1 MTAGALLTLLLGFP
15 RRSDI
20 PEYDVADLPALREI
34 DIDAL
39 LPQIP
44 DADPLFQAALR
55 EVLAALRSTNDR
67 ALELKAQGRRS
78 TRGGAADARGAR
90 GPARVPGCAHAGTLY
105 SATQLALLLQD
116 QGGGGGDAVGDR
128 EGGEVRRLPALVCE
142 RSPRSGSRR
151 RRSSDGGDR
160 QGPRLQH
167 GPRPPRDAAV
177 RRHASTGRPTR
188 PAPTT
193 AAHSAPPTPSGTRTR
208 RRASRC
214 TTLPGDDARCCTWR
228 RRTSVDQMAAKA
240 SAAPVSPSAVGADV
254 D

>member
-55 EVLAALRSTNDR
+55 NPAALRSTNDR
-67 ALELKAQGRRS
+67 ALELKAQGRLEEAVPLMREALAG
-78 TRGGAADARGAR
+78 RREVLGLRHAD
-90 GPARVPGCAHAGTLY
+90 TLY

-116 QGGGGGDAVGDR
+116 QGKVVEATQWAIAKGAKYDVCQLSFANSLAAFGFSSVPASKFGELPMGGIDKGPDYNMGLGRPEMLLYDDT
-128 EGGEVRRLPALVCE
+128 
-142 RSPRSGSRR
+142 PR
-151 RRSSDGGDR
+151 
-160 QGPRLQH
+160 
-167 GPRPPRDAAV
+167 
-177 RRHASTGRPTR
+177 TGRPTR

-214 TTLPGDDARCCTWR
+214 TTRAR
-228 RRTSVDQMAAKA
+228 
-240 SAAPVSPSAVGADV
+240 
-254 D
+254 